1 MKRVILLSL
10 LVFMAMV
17 LSTNAFAQIET
28 KIFGMIDAQWQYNVN
43 ASSNNTSAGIYDVL
57 PATYKYGPP
66 LVIDTDFGT
75 GLSTV
80 MLPFPNKMNSALD
93 RKVNY
98 YESRARLGFTA
109 IMDKNLS
116 GTIFFEMDAD
126 VWGGT
131 PDSARNKMGYWAADR
146 AAVEIKNVY
155 IDFGLPYIG
164 IPLPMNFRVGL
175 QPLAIRPNLLL
186 ATDGMAINWSTK
198 IDPVAI
204 QLIYAKPFEGKTA
217 VAQDDADVLGG
228 VVSAKFGTLTGG
240 AYALYYN
247 MNQYPF
253 PSAVLPY
260 GYSGASTPAS
270 PANLVGAVAA
280 NDAQMWWYG
289 VYLDGKLGPVDVNL
303 DGIMDRGKV
312 MPRDSFYGPT
322 NFFLTDVKYRGWAA
336 RAKVDFPWEKF
347 NFGLVAYYASGA
359 DAEDTHPSGLPN
371 TVPPAGFQPFSK
383 KVTSY
388 VVPPGS
394 EAGSNFGESVVF
406 YSFSPTRGAT
416 GIANNINYTQM
427 CRGPIGGTWM
437 AKAYAS
443 VKAAP
448 WYKVT
453 FQGMYIGDTTKNAD
467 TFGNAREL
475 NFFFGS
481 QPRDKKDI
489 GWEFDIINEF
499 QIYKNLKLTVAG
511 GYMFAGKAMDQTTN
525 LSFLGFPWNEEIKN
539 PWAITWNLMY
549 TF

>member
-1 MKRVILLSL
+1 MKKFILLIIL
-10 LVFMAMV
+10 GLMVMA
-17 LSTNAFAQIET
+17 LSTSAYAQIET
-28 KIFGMIDAQWQYNVN
+28 KVFGMIDAQWFYNVN
-43 ASSNNTSAGIYDVL
+43 ATGANPAAGFYDANAFKWSSTPFGVITFPGGGGI
-57 PATYKYGPP
+57 
-66 LVIDTDFGT
+66 II
-75 GLSTV
+75 
-80 MLPFPNKMNSALD
+80 PNKGNSALD

-109 IMDKNLS
+109 TADKNLT
-116 GTIFFEMDAD
+116 GTVLFEMDANP
-126 VWGGT
+126 WGGT
-131 PDSARNKMGYWAADR
+131 PDSVRNNMGYWAADR

-175 QPLAIRPNLLL
+175 QPWAVRPSLLL
-186 ATDGMAINWSTK
+186 TTDGMGINWSTK

-204 QLIYAKPFEGKTA
+204 QLFYAKPFEGKTA
-217 VAQDDADVLGG
+217 VSQDDADVLAG
-228 VVSAKFGTLTGG
+228 VVSAKFGTLSAG

-247 MNQYPF
+247 MNQFPF
-253 PSAVLPY
+253 PTTVLPY
-260 GYSGASTPAS
+260 GS
-270 PANLVGAVAA
+270 VAA
-280 NDAQMWWYG
+280 NDAEMWWYG
-289 VYLDGKLGPVDVNL
+289 LYLDGKLGPVDVNL

-312 MPRDSFYGPT
+312 KPRDSFYGFP
-322 NFFLTDVKYRGWAA
+322 NFIPDVKYRGWAA

-347 NFGLVAYYASGA
+347 NFGVTGYYASGA
-359 DAEDTHPSGLPN
+359 DAEDTHPFGLPASI
-371 TVPPAGFQPFSK
+371 PPAGFYPFSK

-416 GIANNINYTQM
+416 GIANDISYTQM
-427 CRGPIGGTWM
+427 SRGPIGGTWM

-453 FQGMYIGDTTKNAD
+453 IQGMYIGDTTKNAD
-467 TFGNAREL
+467 TFGNAREF

-481 QPRDKKDI
+481 QRRDKKDI
-489 GWEFDIINEF
+489 GWEFDIINEI

-511 GYMFAGKAMDQTTN
+511 GYMFAGKAMDQYTN
-525 LSFLGFPWNEEIKN
+525 IDFGLFPNNEDIKN
-539 PWAITWNLMY
+539 PWAVIWNLTY